1 MIKQKFILCAFQSKQ
16 VACVAISTRSSLWVE
31 LSFNSHCHIIAV
43 HCSSLPPHQH
53 QYNTNTNTATST
65 NTTPTP
71 TLPPAPMVGSG
82 LHWCKI
88 CTRLGHNLIHHS
100 QLTRWQCTARQ
111 LLPSIDFTAPG
122 AIQSPVNRGGAG
134 GGGGGL
140 WHKSQVAAK
149 PVHKIRTWII
159 LAATTTISPWDF
171 I

>member
-1 MIKQKFILCAFQSKQ
+1 MCLSIQASCLCRNLNAELIVNRTFIQQPLP
-16 VACVAISTRSSLWVE
+16 
-31 LSFNSHCHIIAV
+31 H
-43 HCSSLPPHQH
+43 HCSALQF
-53 QYNTNTNTATST
+53 TATST

-122 AIQSPVNRGGAG
+122 AIQSPVNRGG
-134 GGGGGL
+134 GGL

-149 PVHKIRTWII
+149 PVHEIRTWII
-159 LAATTTISPWDF
+159 LAATPTISPWDF

>member
-1 MIKQKFILCAFQSKQ
+1 MPFNPSKLPVSQSQ
-16 VACVAISTRSSLWVE
+16 RGAHCVSNFHSATTATSLQ
-31 LSFNSHCHIIAV
+31 CIAV
-43 HCSSLPPHQH
+43 HCHQH
-53 QYNTNTNTATST
+53 QYNTDTNTATST
-65 NTTPTP
+65 NTASTP

-122 AIQSPVNRGGAG
+122 AIQSPVNRRGAG
-134 GGGGGL
+134 GGGGGGGRSAL

>member
-1 MIKQKFILCAFQSKQ
+1 MCLSIQASCVCRNLNAELIVCRTFIQPPLP
-16 VACVAISTRSSLWVE
+16 
-31 LSFNSHCHIIAV
+31 H
-43 HCSSLPPHQH
+43 HCSALQF
-53 QYNTNTNTATST
+53 TATNT

-71 TLPPAPMVGSG
+71 TLPPAPMFGSG

-134 GGGGGL
+134 GGGGGGGGSVL

>member
-1 MIKQKFILCAFQSKQ
+1 MCLSIQASCVCRNLNAELIVSPTFIQQPLP
-16 VACVAISTRSSLWVE
+16 
-31 LSFNSHCHIIAV
+31 H
-43 HCSSLPPHQH
+43 HCSALQF
-53 QYNTNTNTATST
+53 TATNT

-71 TLPPAPMVGSG
+71 TQPPAPMVGSG

-122 AIQSPVNRGGAG
+122 AIQSPVNRRGAG
-134 GGGGGL
+134 GGGGGGGRSAL

-149 PVHKIRTWII
+149 PVHEIRTWIK

-171 I
+171 IWL

>member
-1 MIKQKFILCAFQSKQ
+1 MCLSIQASCLCRNLNAELIVNRTFIQQPLP
-16 VACVAISTRSSLWVE
+16 
-31 LSFNSHCHIIAV
+31 H
-43 HCSSLPPHQH
+43 HCSALQF
-53 QYNTNTNTATST
+53 TATST

-134 GGGGGL
+134 GGGGGGGGGSVL

-149 PVHKIRTWII
+149 PVHEIRTWII
-159 LAATTTISPWDF
+159 LAATPTISPWDF

>member
-1 MIKQKFILCAFQSKQ
+1 MCLSIQASCVCRNLNAELIVSRTFIQQPLP
-16 VACVAISTRSSLWVE
+16 
-31 LSFNSHCHIIAV
+31 H
-43 HCSSLPPHQH
+43 HCSALQF
-53 QYNTNTNTATST
+53 TATST

-122 AIQSPVNRGGAG
+122 AIQSPANRGGAG
-134 GGGGGL
+134 EIGVGGGGGGGGAL

-149 PVHKIRTWII
+149 PVQEIRTWSI
-159 LAATTTISPWDF
+159 LSATTTISPWDF